1 MAARGFLGSG
11 DLYINRIV
19 GGVKQGQEGP
29 FECEQFE
36 IKANSELRERVS
48 KSRNGYGQVVASAA
62 IPQPFDLSVT
72 LGEADANGLSIALL
86 GTVTT
91 TSQIAGSLSA
101 VSVVSDLN
109 KWVQLT
115 HQRLTGA
122 ATVAGGTAAFTG
134 AIAGTVLTISAVS
147 AGAVYVG
154 QVISGVGVTA
164 GTTITAFTTGTG
176 GTGTYVVS
184 ATQTVSSVAMTGAAR
199 AYVEGTDFQIN
210 RELGQFKALPT
221 GGIADAQVVTL
232 TSTYAAITTTEIAG
246 ATSAAIRAEFIL
258 DGKNLADDT
267 PCVVTVYEG
276 VVASD
281 AAVDFLS
288 DQFLTVP
295 LPGRLVTPAGQ
306 TAPFKVELR
315 DAAV

>member
-86 GTVTT
+86 GTVSTT
-91 TSQIAGSLSA
+91 TQTSGTLTA
-101 VSVVSDLN
+101 VTVTAKKN
-109 KWVQLT
+109 KWVALT
-115 HQRLTGA
+115 KARLTGA
-122 ATVAGGTAAFTG
+122 ATVVGDTAAFTG
-134 AIAGTVLTISAVS
+134 AIAGTVLTVSAVAS
-147 AGAVYVG
+147 GTLYVG
-154 QVISGVGVTA
+154 QVIAGVGVTV
-164 GTTITAFTTGTG
+164 GTTITGFTTGTG
-176 GTGTYVVS
+176 GVGTYVVS
-184 ATQTVSSVAMTGAAR
+184 ATQTVSSVSMTGAAT
-199 AYVEGTDFQIN
+199 AYVEGTDYILN
-210 RELGQFKALPT
+210 RELGQIKAITP
-221 GGIADAQVVTL
+221 ADNQILKL
-232 TSTYAAITTTEIAG
+232 TSSYAAIETTEIAG

-295 LPGRLVTPAGQ
+295 LPGRLVTPVGQ

-315 DAAV
+315 NAA